1 MSAVFDFSAS
11 LKNGA
16 PVSPIMF
23 PVNLMK
29 MEKSGLLMDAVRIVS
44 FVFTTQIEFCECCV

>member
-44 FVFTTQIEFCECCV
+44 FVFTTQIEVCECCV